1 MLEKLALWEA
11 AKREMEVYQFAVEA
25 EIQPKWDVPQKIAI
39 NAAISSRFGDGKQ
52 SKPMSIEN
60 YVDAASSVIEA
71 GACGVHIDFSWIT
84 DEKGRRLDRDVPPV
98 EAYSAVVAPLRAR
111 FGNDFVVNL
120 NVLHGATFDVCMSPA
135 RAGLAEVAP
144 CAPGHPD
151 AFMVPAIQA
160 LEDTG
165 VKPELAIHSSGE
177 IELAKRKL
185 IDTGILKKPYNWL
198 ILYGL
203 PFNTGRT
210 LISGTWVS
218 DAQDMA
224 QHLFLMVDQIRRIDR
239 ASLISVCGGPCRSL
253 HDDTCHNG
261 RPTHSRRHRRHALEA
276 SKRRHAT
283 QGQSRDVQN
292 GARACGV
299 AWACAGER
307 KRIPQAYRQTGTE
320 HVCEAQ
326 GCRLGPS
333 LSPTN
338 RRTPVRGGGN
348 D

>member
-98 EAYSAVVAPLRAR
+98 EAYSAVIAPLRAR

-120 NVLHGATFDVCMSPA
+120 NVLHGATFDVCISPA

-151 AFMVPAIQA
+151 AFMVPAIQT
-160 LEDTG
+160 LEETG

-198 ILYGL
+198 LLYGL

-224 QHLFLMVDQIRRIDR
+224 QHMFLMVDQIRRIDR
-239 ASLISVCGGPCRSL
+239 DSLISVCAAGRAGLYMTTLATMAGL
-253 HDDTCHNG
+253 HIRVGIEDTPWKHPNSDTLLKDNLEMFKMARDLAALLG
-261 RPTHSRRHRRHALEA
+261 RAPA
-276 SKRRHAT
+276 SANDYRKLIGKPELST
-283 QGQSRDVQN
+283 S
-292 GARACGV
+292 ARPKV
-299 AWACAGER
+299 AQLASA
-307 KRIPQAYRQTGTE
+307 
-320 HVCEAQ
+320 
-326 GCRLGPS
+326 
-333 LSPTN
+333 
-338 RRTPVRGGGN
+338 
-348 D
+348 

>member
-84 DEKGRRLDRDVPPV
+84 DDKGRRLDRDVPPV
-98 EAYSAVVAPLRAR
+98 EAYSAVLEPLRKR
-111 FGNDFVVNL
+111 FGNDFVANL
-120 NVLHGATFDVCMSPA
+120 NVLHGRTFDICMSPA

-144 CAPGHPD
+144 CAPGHPE
-151 AFMVPAIQA
+151 AFMVPAIQT
-160 LEDTG
+160 LEASG

-185 IDTGILKKPYNWL
+185 IDTGILKRPYNWL
-198 ILYGL
+198 LLYGL

-218 DAQDMA
+218 DAQDK
-224 QHLFLMVDQIRRIDR
+224 IGR
-239 ASLISVCGGPCRSL
+239 A
-253 HDDTCHNG
+253 
-261 RPTHSRRHRRHALEA
+261 
-276 SKRRHAT
+276 
-283 QGQSRDVQN
+283 
-292 GARACGV
+292 
-299 AWACAGER
+299 
-307 KRIPQAYRQTGTE
+307 
-320 HVCEAQ
+320 HV
-326 GCRLGPS
+326 
-333 LSPTN
+333 
-338 RRTPVRGGGN
+338 
-348 D
+348 